1 MWNSLSLWNSRQITL
16 NYSDDCSGLCHL
28 VQSLS
33 LVTMWSAV
41 KYFSGVLVSKI
52 LVMPHTTQADA
63 CCGHCMETAS
73 LFYLAFSSSSL
84 DKTSSQFQIHCTSR
98 VLSFWFC
105 FNQLESQLDKW
116 FKILSCLS
124 VFCCAW
130 QSRVMDLIPLLVL
143 SLLPFPSSAS
153 SSCSPKQT
161 QNKTNVHF

>member
-1 MWNSLSLWNSRQITL
+1 MWNSFSLWNSRQITL
-16 NYSDDCSGLCHL
+16 NYSVDSSGLCRL
-28 VQSLS
+28 VLSLS

-41 KYFSGVLVSKI
+41 KYFSGILASKI
-52 LVMPHTTQADA
+52 LVMPRMTQADA
-63 CCGHCMETAS
+63 CCGHYMETAS

-84 DKTSSQFQIHCTSR
+84 DKTSSQFQIHYTSR

-143 SLLPFPSSAS
+143 SLLPFPSSAF
-153 SSCSPKQT
+153 SSCSPKQI

>member
-1 MWNSLSLWNSRQITL
+1 MWNSFSLWNSREITL
-16 NYSDDCSGLCHL
+16 NYSDDCSGLCRL
-28 VQSLS
+28 VVSLS

-41 KYFSGVLVSKI
+41 KYFSGILASKI
-52 LVMPHTTQADA
+52 LVMPHMTQADA
-63 CCGHCMETAS
+63 CCGHYMETAS

-84 DKTSSQFQIHCTSR
+84 DKTSSQFQIHYTSR

-143 SLLPFPSSAS
+143 SLLPFPSSAF
-153 SSCSPKQT
+153 SSCSPKQI

>member
-16 NYSDDCSGLCHL
+16 NYSDDCSGLCRL
-28 VQSLS
+28 VLSLS

-41 KYFSGVLVSKI
+41 KYFSGILASKI
-52 LVMPHTTQADA
+52 LVMPHMTQADA
-63 CCGHCMETAS
+63 CCGHYMETAS

-84 DKTSSQFQIHCTSR
+84 DKTSSQFQVHYTSR

-143 SLLPFPSSAS
+143 SLLPFPSSAF
-153 SSCSPKQT
+153 SSCSPKQI